1 MPLADFITKATATGR
16 DAIDGNSSSFVLY
29 RKGQFSWSKDSGRS
43 NSKAWQGWGTGVVVY
58 TGGHVYGGD
67 RRSHVLTGTYTQQGD
82 AITVRLHVKQ
92 MVAGL
97 MTVMGR
103 NEYDLD
109 LAGKLDG
116 NTLHLSGCI
125 PGTEMHLS
133 AVHLKQCEVPPK

>member
-1 MPLADFITKATATGR
+1 MVEGFWTVQL
-16 DAIDGNSSSFVLY
+16 
-29 RKGQFSWSKDSGRS
+29 KGV
-43 NSKAWQGWGTGVVVY
+43 QGWGTGVVVY

-67 RRSHVLTGTYTQQGD
+67 SAAMFTGTYTQQGD
-82 AITVRLHVKQ
+82 TIAVQLHVKQ

-125 PGTEMHLS
+125 PGTEMRLS
-133 AVHLKQCEVPPK
+133 AVHLKQCEVPPSKLA